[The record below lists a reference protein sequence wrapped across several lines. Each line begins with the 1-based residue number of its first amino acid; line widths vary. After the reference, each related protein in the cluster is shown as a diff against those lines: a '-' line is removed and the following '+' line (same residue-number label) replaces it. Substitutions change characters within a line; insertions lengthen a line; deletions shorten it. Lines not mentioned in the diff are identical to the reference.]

1 MIYNSV
7 IFIGMAVGMA
17 VNAKPLDISPRAD
30 DGGFS
35 PVALCLQKN
44 GFPLYPDG
52 DSPSY
57 AALTKCSLRT
67 LHSVKRGDNIIDV
80 REPLND
86 VPISELNGIPTLE
99 RRGQEPNC
107 TIELSR
113 CDTIGGD
120 VTVPASAVEEDC
132 GDEIPN
138 KFIAVKDILDNATA
152 ICMDFQGMAGDL
164 HKDGLARTIVKKVKN
179 GVNKKGVLFEKG
191 VDVTVSYLLKINP
204 QVALGAEAVDQVTK
218 SIWYLCAETIK
229 RLGTSDKGCAKQ
241 IKAHPNIL
249 KLLEWKKI
257 MAARVGELPFLLNGK
272 EIGTIGFDFNP
283 TK

>member
-52 DSPSY
+52 ETPSY
-57 AALTKCSLRT
+57 AALTKCRPRT
-67 LHSVKRGDNIIDV
+67 LHSVKRGDNIFDV

-86 VPISELNGIPTLE
+86 EPISELNGNSTLE
-99 RRGQEPNC
+99 RRGGQLEC
-107 TIELSR
+107 GYSSWCQTL
-113 CDTIGGD
+113 IGN
-120 VTVPASAVEEDC
+120 VTVPASVFKEEDC
-132 GDEIPN
+132 SDNIPN
-138 KFIAVKDILDNATA
+138 KFIAVEAILNNATA
-152 ICMDFQGMAGDL
+152 ICEDFQAMAGNF
-164 HKDGLARTIVKKVKN
+164 HKDGLVRSIVKKVKN
-179 GVNKKGVLFEKG
+179 GVNKKGHLFDKG

-204 QVALGAEAVDQVTK
+204 QVAWGADAVDQVTN
-218 SIWYLCAETIK
+218 SIWYICAEQIK
-229 RLGTSDKGCAKQ
+229 RLGASDRGCAKE
-241 IKAHPNIL
+241 IKARPNVAVLWKWSKIL
-249 KLLEWKKI
+249 
-257 MAARVGELPFLLNGK
+257 AARGGEIPFLLNGN
-272 EIGTIGFDFNP
+272 EIGTMGFDFNP